1 MSNLI
6 DCVKK
11 MYLVTKVKDEDCADL
26 SDLLQGEFPY
36 IDLSHKKI
44 CNKLLDE
51 NFFLIKCHQ
60 KNIVLGFAELEF
72 LEKRARLN
80 AIFVEE
86 AFRGQGIATKL
97 IRHLIHEAK
106 RKRTHII
113 FLLVKERNFPAKE
126 LYIKNG
132 FDYVKMH
139 NKELDG
145 SKIEVWE
152 KHIN

>member
-1 MSNLI
+1 
-6 DCVKK
+6 
-11 MYLVTKVKDEDCADL
+11 MYLVTKVKDEDCAEL
-26 SDLLQGEFPY
+26 SSMLQSEFSY

-44 CNKLLDE
+44 CEKIPKE

-60 KNIVLGFAELEF
+60 KNIILGFAEIEF
-72 LEKRARLN
+72 LDKHARLN

-97 IRHLIHEAK
+97 IHHLIHEAK
-106 RKRTHII
+106 RKRIHTI
-113 FLLVKERNFPAKE
+113 FLLVKERNFSAKE
-126 LYIKNG
+126 FYIKNG

-145 SKIEVWE
+145 SKVEVWE

>member
-1 MSNLI
+1 
-6 DCVKK
+6 
-11 MYLVTKVKDEDCADL
+11 MYLVNKVKEKDCAEL
-26 SDLLQGEFPY
+26 SDMLQDEFPY
-36 IDLSHKKI
+36 IDLSKKKI
-44 CNKLLDE
+44 SEKLGKK

-60 KNIVLGFAELEF
+60 KNIILGFAELNF
-72 LEKRARLN
+72 LEKKARLN

-97 IRHLIHEAK
+97 IHHLIHESK
-106 RKRTHII
+106 RRRIHTI

-132 FDYVKMH
+132 FDFKEMH

-145 SKIEVWE
+145 SKVEVWE

>member
-1 MSNLI
+1 
-6 DCVKK
+6 
-11 MYLVTKVKDEDCADL
+11 MYLINKICEDECAEL
-26 SDLLQGEFPY
+26 SGMLQSEFPY
-36 IDLSHKKI
+36 IDLSCKKI
-44 CNKLLDE
+44 SEKISKE

-139 NKELDG
+139 TKELDG
-145 SKIEVWE
+145 SKVEVWE